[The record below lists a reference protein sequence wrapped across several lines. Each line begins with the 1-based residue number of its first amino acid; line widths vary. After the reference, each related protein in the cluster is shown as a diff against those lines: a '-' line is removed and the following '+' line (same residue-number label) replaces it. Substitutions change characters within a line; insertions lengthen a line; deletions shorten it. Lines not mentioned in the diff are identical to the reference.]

1 LFRFFAEKF
10 PDLPISEISLGY
22 EVEKLSS
29 PNSERKKARKSKKF
43 CQKAD
48 RENGSQLMVSTRS
61 FSGIWCYICCRCENF
76 VPAAEFYKQEE
87 LRLTVECMSEKAEVL
102 TGKTNVT
109 FNTETTA
116 KKFIEEYRSR
126 PAEHKEWSVRFSPPR
141 QDQIWEKIDRSRKK
155 LNTKA
160 IVFNATLAILLCCFT
175 TPSLVAS
182 DIIIA
187 IELMSAIKTESE
199 TETKEI

>member
-1 LFRFFAEKF
+1 
-10 PDLPISEISLGY
+10 
-22 EVEKLSS
+22 
-29 PNSERKKARKSKKF
+29 
-43 CQKAD
+43 
-48 RENGSQLMVSTRS
+48 M
-61 FSGIWCYICCRCENF
+61 
-76 VPAAEFYKQEE
+76 
-87 LRLTVECMSEKAEVL
+87 ECVSEKAEVM
-102 TGKTNVT
+102 TGKTNGVVYVT
-109 FNTETTA
+109 FNAETTA
-116 KKFIEEYRSR
+116 KKFIEEYRSQ
-126 PAEHKEWSVRFSPPR
+126 PEHKEWSVRFSPPR

-155 LNTKA
+155 LYTKA